1 VPSHGLLGTFEN
13 REMAEEAKRTHLVLV
28 HGRGQLH

>member
-13 REMAEEAKRTHLVLV
+13 REMAEAAKRTHLLLV
-28 HGRGQLH
+28 HGRAQLD